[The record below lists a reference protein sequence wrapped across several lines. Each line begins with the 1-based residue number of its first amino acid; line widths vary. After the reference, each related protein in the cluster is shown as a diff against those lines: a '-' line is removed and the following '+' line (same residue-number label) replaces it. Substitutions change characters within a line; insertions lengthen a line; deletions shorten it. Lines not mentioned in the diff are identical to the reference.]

1 MMQLIGELERFFATS
16 LYPNRVPIAIGLLV
30 LAGVVLWVA
39 RRRRW
44 DLAARRHPRRTAVAL
59 ALVLAIGGPI
69 GWVLGSPLFIR
80 TELTDVPAGGG
91 GVPAGGTVLAAGEF
105 RGADEFHFGNGRAT
119 LIALDDGTY
128 VVQFSDFSVR
138 NGPDLFVYVSPS
150 AGGYAGGAVE
160 LGALKATDGAF
171 GYELPAGT
179 DVSAIQSVVIWCR
192 AFEVEFA
199 VAPLV
204 PAS

>member
-1 MMQLIGELERFFATS
+1 MAELIGELERAFATS

-30 LAGVVLWVA
+30 LAGVVLWIA

-44 DLAARRHPRRTAVAL
+44 DLVARRHPRRTIAAL
-59 ALVLAIGGPI
+59 ALLLIVGGPI
-69 GWVLGSPLFIR
+69 GWYLASPLFIR
-80 TELTDVPAGGG
+80 TELTDAPTTNGGA
-91 GVPAGGTVLAAGEF
+91 VVAAGEF
-105 RGADEFHFGNGRAT
+105 RGADEFHFGSGRAT
-119 LIALDDGTY
+119 LVTHDDGSH
-128 VVQFSDFSVR
+128 VVRFSDFSVR

-150 AGGYAGGAVE
+150 SDGYVDDAIE

-171 GYELPAGT
+171 EYALPSGT
-179 DVSAIQSVVIWCR
+179 DAASIQSVVVWCK
-192 AFEVEFA
+192 AFAVQFA